1 MSKDIHQEIAEYLV
15 SNPKAFIYYHDR
27 GGWLIYPHKPRDVES
42 GDFKLKPV
50 YEGDDYNNLNG
61 YIPTLV
67 EIMAIALKI
76 RMYSI

>member
-1 MSKDIHQEIAEYLV
+1 MYILDEIAEYLV
-15 SNPKAFIYYHDR
+15 NNPKAFIYYHDR
-27 GGWLIYPHKPRDVES
+27 GGWTIYPHKPRDVET

-50 YEGDDYNNLNG
+50 YIGDDYANLNG

-67 EIMAIALKI
+67 QIMAKALKI